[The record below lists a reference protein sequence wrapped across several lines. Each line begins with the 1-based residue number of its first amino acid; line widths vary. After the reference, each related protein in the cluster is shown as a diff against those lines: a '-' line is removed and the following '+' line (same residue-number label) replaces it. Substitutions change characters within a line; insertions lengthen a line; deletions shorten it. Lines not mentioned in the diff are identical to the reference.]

1 MRMGVRRTAH
11 NARGSDDCTD
21 PAHLS
26 VLGNGV
32 GSGTCSTA
40 SIHHPDGGGYATE
53 IVIYDLLEQGPVSGN
68 IYFFDQSRRP
78 VDPDLR

>member
-1 MRMGVRRTAH
+1 
-11 NARGSDDCTD
+11 
-21 PAHLS
+21 
-26 VLGNGV
+26 V

-68 IYFFDQSRRP
+68 IYFFDQSGLP